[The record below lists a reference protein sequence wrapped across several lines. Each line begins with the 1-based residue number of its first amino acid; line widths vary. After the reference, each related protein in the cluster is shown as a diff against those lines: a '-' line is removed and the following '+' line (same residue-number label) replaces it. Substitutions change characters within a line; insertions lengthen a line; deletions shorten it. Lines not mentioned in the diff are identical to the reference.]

1 MDTRSNL
8 LRSFIGDLNRLDH
21 HISGLT
27 RALDQ
32 RIVETRAAI
41 RHAAPEFPERP
52 PDRAIR

>member
-1 MDTRSNL
+1 MDTRTDL

-41 RHAAPEFPERP
+41 RNAAFDYPERP
-52 PDRAIR
+52 PDRPIR